1 MPKIELPRTSSR
13 RRTTYIVLLALLLL
27 VAAAAAAILLWPG
40 LLGRVPLRPPRVIS
54 YSPADGARDVSTR
67 AVIRI
72 TFSQPMDRAGVE
84 ARFQVDPPVE
94 GRFVWTEET
103 LAFRP
108 TGTLVPASTYTVT
121 LDAGAPAQSERATLP
136 ATTWRFHVGQPRLVY
151 IARDEA
157 AHFQLY
163 AAGNPPMQLST
174 SGADV
179 WSYAVHP
186 EGASIVYSVDRDD
199 DGADLWLVDRAGKN
213 HRLLLKCPDTS
224 CAAPAWS
231 SDGTR
236 IAYERQDLS
245 ERTIGVGTGPLVP
258 HIWLL
263 DPASG
268 KTVPLFDDDPTPGHS
283 PAWSPVGQRLAFYDL
298 DEFAIQ
304 IVDLES
310 GEQQF
315 FDSLGG
321 VGTWDP
327 RGERMVLPEVSFH
340 NQVGSGELL
349 LVDFATR
356 GVQSIGAPGMA
367 DEAMPRWSPT
377 GEWIAFGRTRLADGT
392 PTPGTQ
398 LWIMRPDGSAAH
410 PLVTDAAAN
419 HGAFS
424 WRPDGSAIAYVR
436 LRMED
441 MIDPHPALWVAALPN
456 GEAQQISAE
465 AILPGW
471 LP

>member
-1 MPKIELPRTSSR
+1 
-13 RRTTYIVLLALLLL
+13 LL
-27 VAAAAAAILLWPG
+27 VAAAAAILLWPG
-40 LLGRVPLRPPRVIS
+40 LLDRVPRRPPRVIS
-54 YSPADGARDVSTR
+54 FSPADGARDVSTR
-67 AVIRI
+67 AAIRI
-72 TFSQPMDRAGVE
+72 TFSQPMDQAGVE
-84 ARFQVDPPVE
+84 ARFQVNPPVGGHFAWSE
-94 GRFVWTEET
+94 KSLVFHPTT
-103 LAFRP
+103 SLAA
-108 TGTLVPASTYTVT
+108 GQTYTVT
-121 LDAGAPAQSERATLP
+121 LKAGTLAQGGRATLP

-163 AAGNPPMQLST
+163 AAGDPPRQLST
-174 SGADV
+174 GEADV
-179 WSYAVHP
+179 WDYATHP
-186 EGASIVYSVDRDD
+186 EGTSIVYSVDRGD
-199 DGADLWLVDRAGKN
+199 DGADLWLVDRVGKD
-213 HRLLLKCPDTS
+213 HRLLLKCPDAS
-224 CAAPAWS
+224 CTAPAWS

-268 KTVPLFDDDPTPGHS
+268 KTVPLFDDAPTPGHS
-283 PAWSPVGQRLAFYDL
+283 PVWSPVGQRLAFYDL
-298 DEFAIQ
+298 AEFAVQ

-327 RGERMVLPEVSFH
+327 QGERMVLPEVSFH

-349 LVDFATR
+349 VVEFTTR
-356 GVQSIGAPGMA
+356 SVQSVGAPGMA
-367 DEAMPRWSPT
+367 DEAMPRWSPN

-398 LWIMRPDGSAAH
+398 LWIMRPDGRAPR

-441 MIDPHPALWVAALPN
+441 MIDPHPALWVAALPD
-456 GEAQQISAE
+456 GEAQHVAAE